1 MNLKIGIPKALY
13 YYYFY
18 DKWKYFFKF
27 LNIEVI
33 TSSDT
38 NKKIIA
44 NGNRYANDEMC
55 LSLKIFLGHVAD
67 LEGKCDYI
75 LIPKIDNYGIKDQ
88 MCCNFYVLYD
98 LVSNLF
104 DVPILTYEIDYKNDL
119 EELDG
124 LIKIGKEL
132 GFTKKQIKH
141 AYHQACLE
149 VRKETKKKIVDNTS
163 KLSSMKKKILLL
175 SHPYN
180 TYDEYIGRPIIEY
193 LEKLNCEVIFCDQ
206 FEKEVTNNFSKY
218 LSRELYWKKAKENI
232 GAIILCNEKVDGIV
246 FLTTFPCGLD
256 SLVNELVMR
265 KISKPYLNLVL
276 DDLDAQAGIETRIE
290 SFVDILEQD

>member
-1 MNLKIGIPKALY
+1 MPKALY

-18 DKWKYFFKF
+18 NKWKYFLNF
-27 LNIEVI
+27 LNVEII
-33 TSSDT
+33 SSDNT
-38 NKKIIA
+38 NKTIID

-55 LSLKIFLGHVAD
+55 LSLKIFLGHVD
-67 LEGKCDYI
+67 NLKDKCDYL
-75 LIPKIDNYGIKDQ
+75 LIPKIDNYGVKDQ
-88 MCCNFYVLYD
+88 MCCNFYALYD

-104 DVPILTYEIDYKNDL
+104 DVPILTYEVDYKKGL
-119 EELDG
+119 KEIDG
-124 LIKIGKEL
+124 FRKIGKEL
-132 GFTKKQIKH
+132 GFSRKQIKH
-141 AYHQACLE
+141 AYHYACFE
-149 VRKETKKKIVDNTS
+149 WRKEARKQIMNNTTKLSSTKKKILFV
-163 KLSSMKKKILLL
+163 

-180 TYDEYIGRPIIEY
+180 TYDEYIGKPIITY

-206 FEKEVTNNFSKY
+206 FESEVTNNFSKY

-232 GAIILCNEKVDGIV
+232 GAIILCNEKIDGII

-290 SFVDILEQD
+290 SFVDILEQN